1 MKRFILLL
9 MVVTTANVTLGQRN
23 KRGGQSEELPS
34 RSAMHIAA
42 YEHALELNDFVTA
55 ISCLNYVVS
64 IDGKESPYRDTL
76 LMLYSTN
83 GNLLQSYNLAMQ
95 LREDGRD
102 SRMVKE
108 VLAEVYNQS
117 NQPKEAI
124 EELEMLNAEFP
135 SLGYLWQIANLQYQL
150 QRNSEC
156 LESLTAIIND
166 SASSGIA
173 VPQVIGENQQQRTSL
188 LAASLNMV
196 GLMLAKQEDYANAI
210 KLFESAS
217 QADPEFILPKQNYA
231 AVTELMQGEAVEEGE
246 E

>member
-1 MKRFILLL
+1 MKKIILFLL
-9 MVVTTANVTLGQRN
+9 VIATANVTLGQRN
-23 KRGGQSEELPS
+23 KRGNQSEEVHAPS
-34 RSAMHIAA
+34 APHIAA
-42 YEHALELNDFVTA
+42 YEHALGLNDFATA

-102 SRMVKE
+102 TRMVKE

-124 EELEMLNAEFP
+124 EELEKLYAEFP

-166 SASSGIA
+166 SVSAEIA
-173 VPQVIGENQQQRTSL
+173 VPQVVGENQQQRTSL

-210 KLFESAS
+210 KLFGSAS

-231 AVTELMQGEAVEEGE
+231 AVTELMQGEAAGESEE
-246 E
+246 

>member
-1 MKRFILLL
+1 
-9 MVVTTANVTLGQRN
+9 
-23 KRGGQSEELPS
+23 
-34 RSAMHIAA
+34 
-42 YEHALELNDFVTA
+42 
-55 ISCLNYVVS
+55 
-64 IDGKESPYRDTL
+64 
-76 LMLYSTN
+76 
-83 GNLLQSYNLAMQ
+83 
-95 LREDGRD
+95 
-102 SRMVKE
+102 
-108 VLAEVYNQS
+108 
-117 NQPKEAI
+117 
-124 EELEMLNAEFP
+124 MLNAEFP